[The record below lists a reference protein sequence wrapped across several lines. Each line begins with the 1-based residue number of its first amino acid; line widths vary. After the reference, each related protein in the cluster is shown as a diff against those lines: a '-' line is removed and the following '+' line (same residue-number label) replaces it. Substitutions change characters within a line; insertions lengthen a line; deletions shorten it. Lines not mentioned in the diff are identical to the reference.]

1 MWMRFKRQTLSSL
14 FSPLVM
20 RERERERERER
31 YVMERRGWKKKK
43 NEDRKNSGDTFVEDC
58 ALKMRLV

>member
-1 MWMRFKRQTLSSL
+1 MSWNEE
-14 FSPLVM
+14 V
-20 RERERERERER
+20 E
-31 YVMERRGWKKKK
+31 KKKK